1 MVKLESRIPELIRA
15 YMEEHDL
22 KQYQFAEL
30 VGMDGAALSR
40 ILNGKNTQ
48 IDMRTLEKLY
58 PVLDLN
64 FGNLITVKSEQSF
77 DRSKRNAG

>member
-1 MVKLESRIPELIRA
+1 MVKLESRIPQLIRT
-15 YMEEHDL
+15 YMEENDL

-30 VGMDGAALSR
+30 VGIDGAALSR

-58 PVLDLN
+58 PVLDLD
-64 FGNLITVKSEQSF
+64 FGNLVAVTSELPF
-77 DRSKRNAG
+77 DRSKRNG